1 MPTHAVPSPADT
13 TVDAARHALL
23 RRLAPAL
30 RHEAVAHLQPIGM
43 IGTLLE
49 RRLAT
54 PQPDLPQVRDGVQR
68 LLASS
73 KAAAQT
79 CLDMV
84 SWFAPQAG
92 QAVPLHE
99 AVADTLAL
107 LRSSLAFRGF
117 TLRDELAGLAAPV
130 DPASLRYVLPA
141 CLLWLTDSAGP
152 PAQVT
157 LSARVDGAQVRLQLE
172 LIPLDAPTGSLGDDG
187 NGHDARPLRGDEVAA
202 MARADGVAYAH
213 DGDVIVL
220 TVPQAL

>member
-1 MPTHAVPSPADT
+1 MTPPPDTAVE
-13 TVDAARHALL
+13 AARHALL
-23 RRLAPAL
+23 RRLAPSL

-49 RRLAT
+49 RRLAADE
-54 PQPDLPQVRDGVQR
+54 PDLAQIRDGVHR

-73 KAAAQT
+73 KAAVQT

-84 SWFAPQAG
+84 GWFAPQAG

-99 AVADTLAL
+99 AVAGTLAL

-117 TLRDELAGLAAPV
+117 TLRDELAGQDTPI

-141 CLLWLTDSAGP
+141 CLLWLTDCAGP

-157 LSARVDGAQVRLQLE
+157 LHARAKGAHVRLQLALTPTDTGDGDGDGSE
-172 LIPLDAPTGSLGDDG
+172 PAGRPLSGDD
-187 NGHDARPLRGDEVAA
+187 VAA
-202 MARADGVAYAH
+202 LAEADGIGYAH
-213 DGDVIVL
+213 EGDTITL
-220 TVPQAL
+220 TLPRAGE

>member
-1 MPTHAVPSPADT
+1 MPHLADT
-13 TVDAARHALL
+13 TVEAARHALL
-23 RRLAPAL
+23 QRLAPAL

-54 PQPDLPQVRDGVQR
+54 EQPDLLQVRDGVHR

-92 QAVPLHE
+92 QAAPLHE
-99 AVADTLAL
+99 VVAATLAL

-117 TLRDELAGLAAPV
+117 TLRDELAGLDTPV
-130 DPASLRYVLPA
+130 DPASLRYALPA

-157 LSARVDGAQVRLQLE
+157 LSARAEDAQVRLQLE
-172 LIPLDAPTGSLGDDG
+172 LTPTDGPEGMDAEPAG
-187 NGHDARPLRGDEVAA
+187 RPLRREEVQALA
-202 MARADGVAYAH
+202 QADGVGWDH
-213 DGDVIVL
+213 QGDCL
-220 TVPQAL
+220 TLTLALAP